1 MESIINYFSSV
12 SVEHRTFY
20 LVGGFTLLFMLET
33 GMPLFDLKYR
43 KKSHTLINLFYT
55 LSSIII
61 NLIGASLILLAADYN
76 QIHQAGILNTFA
88 LPLWAEVIIGLLILD
103 LIGAWLVHWME
114 HKVKWMWKF
123 HIVHHTD
130 RYVDVTTGLRH
141 HPGESIFR
149 LLFTSMA
156 VLFSGAS
163 FGIVMLYQTIS
174 GFFAHLTHT
183 NIKEIKKLDPFISKI
198 FVTPNF
204 HKIHHH
210 YVLPHTDRNY
220 GNIFS
225 IWDHLFNTSIKV
237 NDMNQLNYG
246 IDTHMTKK
254 ETEDIKTMLM
264 IPFQEYRPPVGAK
277 FDKNKRL

>member
-1 MESIINYFSSV
+1 MDVIVNYFNTISTL
-12 SVEHRTFY
+12 HRTFF
-20 LVGGFTLLFMLET
+20 LVGGLTFLLILES
-33 GMPLFDLKYR
+33 GLPLFKMKYR
-43 KKSHTLINLFYT
+43 KTKHAMINFFYT
-55 LSSIII
+55 GTTIII
-61 NLIGASLILLAADYN
+61 NLVGAALILWAVEYN
-76 QIHQAGILNTFA
+76 SYHSAGILNKLS
-88 LPLWAEVIIGLLILD
+88 LPLWASIILGLLILD
-103 LIGAWLVHWME
+103 FIGAWLVHWVE
-114 HKVKWMWKF
+114 HRVKWMWKF
-123 HIVHHTD
+123 HVIHHTD

-149 LLFTSMA
+149 LLFTSIA
-156 VLFSGAS
+156 VFVSGAS

-183 NIKEIKKLDPFISKI
+183 NVKEIEKLDPIISKI

-225 IWDHLFNTSIKV
+225 IWDHLFKTSIKV
-237 NDMNQLNYG
+237 DSMEEINYG
-246 IDTHMTKK
+246 IDTHMDKK

-277 FDKNKRL
+277 FGKD

>member
-1 MESIINYFSSV
+1 MCIRDRF
-12 SVEHRTFY
+12 
-20 LVGGFTLLFMLET
+20 
-33 GMPLFDLKYR
+33 
-43 KKSHTLINLFYT
+43 
-55 LSSIII
+55 
-61 NLIGASLILLAADYN
+61 
-76 QIHQAGILNTFA
+76 
-88 LPLWAEVIIGLLILD
+88 
-103 LIGAWLVHWME
+103 VHWLE

-123 HIVHHTD
+123 HVIHHTD

-149 LLFTSMA
+149 LLFTSLA
-156 VLFSGAS
+156 VFVSGAS
-163 FGIVMLYQTIS
+163 FGIVMLYQTVS

-183 NIKEIKKLDPFISKI
+183 NVKAIKRLDPFISKI

-225 IWDHLFNTSIKV
+225 IWDHLFKTSIKV
-237 NDMNQLNYG
+237 ESLDQLSYG
-246 IDTHMTKK
+246 IDTHMDKK
-254 ETEDIKTMLM
+254 ETEHIKTMLM

-277 FDKNKRL
+277 FGKE